1 MGDRVSVQVVDGS
14 PAGVP
19 SEGQLVEVR
28 GSRWVVTDVQ
38 RQGLTRSPA
47 DEGIQGS
54 QHAVALQSVED
65 DRLGH
70 ELKVVWELEPGRML
84 VPNKD
89 LPDKIDAERFDD
101 PETLAAFID
110 ALRWGAVTSADSQ
123 QFQAPFRS
131 AANVEAYQLDPLRRA
146 LESSR
151 ANLLLADDVGLGKT
165 IEAGLV
171 IQELL
176 LRHRARTVLVVCPPS
191 LCLKWQDEMEDKF
204 GLSFEIINSESI
216 VVAQKTYGPQAN
228 PFLLYPRAIVS
239 MSWLAQPRAQRM
251 LRNIYAE
258 VRNPTNARQFA
269 FDILV
274 VDEAHHVA
282 PSSPSGK
289 GRRGY
294 AVDSQRTIAA
304 RELAD
309 VCENRLFLSATP
321 HNGYAESFTALMEMI
336 DPRRFARGAALDQ
349 EALKDVAI
357 RRRKDDLPEKGFKS
371 REVRALPYEPTIDE
385 AEAYVKLLEFTSRR
399 DRAAK
404 LRTGSSDLVTLLLK
418 KRFFSSPPAFAR
430 TASAFVSTNDWK
442 FASQAGSY
450 EETLGSDAADDEE
463 GLLEHPEMQA
473 LEAARTGQK
482 LSDEDRLLLQE
493 LAEWGSDYEG
503 RANAR
508 LDTAVEWLDGV
519 CRTTGPNGAKLWTD
533 ERVVI
538 FTEYVDTLNWVR
550 DVLESN
556 GYTGGRLEIIEGA
569 TDTDERELI
578 RAKFNAPPS
587 EQPVRIL
594 LATDAAG
601 EGIDLQ
607 EHCHRLINF
616 DIPFNP
622 TRLEQRIGRIDRYG
636 QTHNPEVFHFTPT
649 GESKALLSGDAAFL
663 GRIADKIAR
672 VRNDLGSANEVVA
685 PDIQRQLGGWEVPKQ
700 APQKN
705 KAESTINA
713 MLAGG
718 QELNR
723 KLTNL
728 EEGLERDRSE
738 LHLTSANL
746 QRVVSTAL
754 ELDHQPELL
763 LAGSEDTD
771 APVFEVPVLAPR
783 WSRTVDALATRLDPG
798 VPRQVTF
805 DADGAK
811 ADKNLVHIHLGH
823 PLVQRSSR
831 ILRSEMWNPDARI
844 SRVSAVVV
852 DGLKESFISA
862 ATRLVL
868 VGKGGLRLHEEVFF
882 AATRLNKRQAIAQ
895 GDVERRLAD
904 ALDAGRLVAAPE
916 PHRVALADI
925 WNSDSE
931 SVSMK
936 QRLQAVVDETATR
949 RADKVSNALETRRL
963 EDRKRVED
971 IFNRFKITLQETLT
985 GLKAAEEDMNI
996 PLWDEVEKKQ
1006 RELDVQRIRT
1016 RLDAL
1021 ENEKEKELA
1030 TVERRYQDVTPQTM
1044 AAAIVFAL
1052 TPNDAQLSVEEAQKR
1067 WAK

>member
-1 MGDRVSVQVVDGS
+1 M
-14 PAGVP
+14 GVP
-19 SEGQLVEVR
+19 TEGQLVEVR

-47 DEGIQGS
+47 DEGIQSS

-70 ELKVVWELEPGRML
+70 ELKVVWELEPGRLL
-84 VPNKD
+84 VPNRD
-89 LPDKIDAERFDD
+89 LPDRIDADRFDD

-110 ALRWGAVTSADSQ
+110 ALRWGAVTSADAK

-146 LESSR
+146 LEASR

-204 GLSFEIINSESI
+204 GLRFEIINSDSI
-216 VVAQKTYGPQAN
+216 VDVQKTHGAQAN

-239 MSWLAQPRAQRM
+239 MAWLAQPRAQRM
-251 LRNIYAE
+251 LRNIYSE
-258 VRNPTNARQFA
+258 VKNPVNARQFA

-289 GRRGY
+289 GGGGY
-294 AVDSQRTIAA
+294 AVDSLRTVAV

-309 VCENRLFLSATP
+309 ACENRLFLSATP
-321 HNGYAESFTALMEMI
+321 HNGYAESFTALLEMI

-349 EALKDVAI
+349 EALKAVAI
-357 RRRKDDLPEKGFKS
+357 RRRKDDLPEKGFKP
-371 REVRALPYEPTIDE
+371 RDVKALPFTPAEDE
-385 AEAYVKLLEFTSRR
+385 ADAYERLLEFTTRR
-399 DRAAK
+399 DKAAK
-404 LRTGSSDLVTLLLK
+404 QRTGSSDLVTLLLK
-418 KRFFSSPPAFAR
+418 KRFFSSPPAFAM
-430 TASAFVSTNDWK
+430 TAEAFISTNDWK
-442 FASQAGSY
+442 FANQLAGY
-450 EETLGSDAADDEE
+450 DETLGSEAADEEE

-473 LEAARTGQK
+473 LEAARSGQK
-482 LSDEDRLLLQE
+482 LSAEDRDLLQE
-493 LAEWGSDYEG
+493 LAAWGRGYEG
-503 RANAR
+503 RANSR
-508 LDTAVEWLDGV
+508 LDAVVQWLDSV
-519 CRTTGPNGAKLWTD
+519 CRTAGPNGTKLWLN

-550 DVLESN
+550 EVLESN
-556 GYTGGRLEIIEGA
+556 GYTHGRLEVIEGG
-569 TDTDERELI
+569 TDKEERELI
-578 RAKFNAPPS
+578 RARFNAPPS

-636 QTHNPEVFHFTPT
+636 QTNNPQVFHFTPV
-649 GESKALLSGDAAFL
+649 GDSKALLTGDAAFL
-663 GRIADKIAR
+663 ARIADKIAR

-685 PDIQRQLGGWEVPKQ
+685 PDIQRQLGGWDIPRSTPK
-700 APQKN
+700 KN
-705 KAESTINA
+705 SAEETINK

-723 KLTNL
+723 RLTHL
-728 EEGLERDRSE
+728 EEGLEKDRSE
-738 LHLTSANL
+738 LHLTPANL
-746 QRVVSTAL
+746 ERVVATAL
-754 ELDHQPELL
+754 ELDRQPSLKD
-763 LAGSEDTD
+763 AGSEDTD
-771 APVFEVPVLAPR
+771 VPVFEVPVLEPR
-783 WSRTVDALATRLDPG
+783 WSRTVDALATRLNPG
-798 VPRQVTF
+798 LHRKITF
-805 DADGAK
+805 DAGGAK
-811 ADKNLVHIHLGH
+811 EDKDLVHVHLGH

-844 SRVSAVVV
+844 SRVTAVVV
-852 DGLKESFISA
+852 EGLQESFVSA
-862 ATRLVL
+862 ASRLVL

-882 AATRLNKRQAIAQ
+882 AATRLNRRQAIAQ
-895 GDVERRLAD
+895 GSVEKLLAD

-916 PHRVALADI
+916 HHRSALAEI
-925 WNSDSE
+925 WNSESE
-931 SVSMK
+931 TVSMK
-936 QRLQAVVDETATR
+936 QRVQQIVEETAKK
-949 RADKVSNALETRRL
+949 RADRVQGALESRRN
-963 EDRKRVED
+963 EDRKRVDE
-971 IFNRFKITLQETLT
+971 IFSRFKNTLQGTLA
-985 GLKAAEEDMNI
+985 GLKEAEEDMNM
-996 PLWDEVEKKQ
+996 PLWDDAEKRQ
-1006 RELDVQRIRT
+1006 REQDVHRIRT

-1021 ENEKEKELA
+1021 EGEREKELA
-1030 TVERRYQDVTPQTM
+1030 TVERRYEDVNPQTLS
-1044 AAAIVFAL
+1044 AAVVFAL
-1052 TPNDAQLSVEEAQKR
+1052 TPEDAQLSVDEARNR

>member
-1 MGDRVSVQVVDGS
+1 MSVAAVRTGQ
-14 PAGVP
+14 AQATGVP
-19 SEGQLVEVR
+19 TEGQLVEVR

-47 DEGIQGS
+47 DEGIQSS

-70 ELKVVWELEPGRML
+70 ELKVVWELEPGRLL

-89 LPDKIDAERFDD
+89 LPDKIDADRFDD

-110 ALRWGAVTSADSQ
+110 ALRWGAVTSADAK

-171 IQELL
+171 VQELL

-204 GLSFEIINSESI
+204 GLRFEIINSESI
-216 VVAQKTYGPQAN
+216 VDVQKTYGPQAN

-239 MSWLAQPRAQRM
+239 MAWLSQPRAQRM
-251 LRNIYAE
+251 LRNIYSE
-258 VRNPTNARQFA
+258 VKNPANARQFA

-289 GRRGY
+289 AGGGY
-294 AVDSQRTIAA
+294 AVDSLRTIAV
-304 RELAD
+304 RELAEA
-309 VCENRLFLSATP
+309 CENRLFLSATP
-321 HNGYAESFTALMEMI
+321 HNGYAESFTALLEMI

-349 EALKDVAI
+349 EALKAVAI
-357 RRRKDDLPEKGFKS
+357 RRRKDDLPEKGFKA
-371 REVRALPYEPTIDE
+371 REVKALPYEPSTDE
-385 AEAYVKLLEFTSRR
+385 ADAYERLLEFTTRR
-399 DRAAK
+399 DKAAK
-404 LRTGSSDLVTLLLK
+404 QRTGSSDLVTLLLK
-418 KRFFSSPPAFAR
+418 KRFFSSPLAFAM
-430 TASAFVSTNDWK
+430 TAETFVSTNDWK
-442 FASQAGSY
+442 FANQAAGY
-450 EETLGSDAADDEE
+450 DETLGSEAADEEE

-473 LEAARTGQK
+473 LEAARSGQR
-482 LSDEDRLLLQE
+482 LSSEDRELLQE
-493 LAEWGSDYEG
+493 LAEWGREYEG
-503 RANAR
+503 RANSR
-508 LDTAVEWLDGV
+508 LDTVVEWLDGV
-519 CRTTGPNGAKLWTD
+519 CRTTGRNGTKLWTD

-550 DVLESN
+550 DVLQSN
-556 GYTGGRLEIIEGA
+556 GYTDGRLEVIEGS
-569 TDTDERELI
+569 TDKEERELI
-578 RAKFNAPPS
+578 RARFNAPPS

-636 QTHNPEVFHFTPT
+636 QTHNPQVFHFTPT

-663 GRIADKIAR
+663 ARIADKIAR

-685 PDIQRQLGGWEVPKQ
+685 PDIQRELGGWDIPRAAPK
-700 APQKN
+700 KN
-705 KAESTINA
+705 TAEDTINK

-723 KLTNL
+723 KLTHL
-728 EEGLERDRSE
+728 EEGLEKDRSE
-738 LHLTSANL
+738 LHLTPANL
-746 QRVVSTAL
+746 QRVVATAL
-754 ELDHQPELL
+754 EMDHQPPLKD
-763 LAGSEDTD
+763 AGSEVND
-771 APVFEVPVLAPR
+771 APVFEVPVLEPR
-783 WSRTVDALATRLDPG
+783 WSRTVEALATRLNPG
-798 VPRQVTF
+798 LQRKITF
-805 DADGAK
+805 DAEGAK
-811 ADKNLVHIHLGH
+811 EDKDLVHVHLGH

-852 DGLKESFISA
+852 EGLKESFISA
-862 ATRLVL
+862 ASRLVL

-882 AATRLNKRQAIAQ
+882 AATRLNRRQAIAE
-895 GDVERRLAD
+895 GDVEKLLAN
-904 ALDAGRLVAAPE
+904 ALDAGRLVAAPG
-916 PHRVALADI
+916 PHRIALAEI
-925 WNSDSE
+925 WNSEAE

-936 QRLQAVVDETATR
+936 QRVQQIVDETAAK
-949 RADKVSNALETRRL
+949 RADKVRGALDSRRI
-963 EDRKRVED
+963 EDRKRVDE
-971 IFNRFKITLQETLT
+971 IFNRFKNTLQGTLT
-985 GLKAAEEDMNI
+985 GLKEAEEDMNI
-996 PLWDEVEKKQ
+996 PLWDDAEKRQ
-1006 RELDVQRIRT
+1006 REQDVLRIRV
-1016 RLDAL
+1016 RLEAL
-1021 ENEKEKELA
+1021 ESEKDKEFA
-1030 TVERRYQDVTPQTM
+1030 TVERRYQDVNPQTL
-1044 AAAIVFAL
+1044 AAAVVFAL
-1052 TPNDAQLSVEEAQKR
+1052 TPEDAQLTVEQARQR